1 MGTKER
7 SVKLFLFSLLGSGTV
22 GIRALTGGAA
32 VDVFAMVVNLIVSL
46 SQGHFMGTILGV
58 SSHSY
63 GKSSSR
69 ASVMR
74 SELSLVFMRC

>member
-32 VDVFAMVVNLIVSL
+32 VDVFAMVVDLIVFFVSG
-46 SQGHFMGTILGV
+46 SFHGNNLGCV
-58 SSHSY
+58 
-63 GKSSSR
+63 KSF
-69 ASVMR
+69 
-74 SELSLVFMRC
+74 LW